1 MSFIEMRRHQ
11 IERHRLAEEITGLLN
26 VFEHDLGRAL
36 TSGSL
41 LLGFIPTA
49 RSTANVSATIGQ
61 GAIDQFV
68 TSLGLISQAMSS
80 AVEGHHRL
88 DEARRTLRVPALAGG
103 DKDPIPSARVGTIAV
118 ENATSGGK

>member
-26 VFEHDLGRAL
+26 VFEQDLGRAL
-36 TSGSL
+36 ASGST
-41 LLGFIPTA
+41 LLGAIPTA

-68 TSLGLISQAMSS
+68 TSLSLIAQAMSS

-103 DKDPIPSARVGTIAV
+103 DKDTIPSARGANTAV
-118 ENATSGGK
+118 RDATTGGK